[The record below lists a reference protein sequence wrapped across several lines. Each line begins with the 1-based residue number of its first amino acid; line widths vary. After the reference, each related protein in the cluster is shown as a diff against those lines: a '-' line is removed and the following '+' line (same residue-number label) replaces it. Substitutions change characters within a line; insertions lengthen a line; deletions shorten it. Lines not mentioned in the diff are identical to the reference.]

1 MFDYCIY
8 IILIFL
14 ITIKAKSLY
23 LLRHSSGACN
33 SNIIFSD
40 NFSAN
45 AKRGNNNN
53 KINLQLFD
61 NITLNDIDLSVSINR
76 GDDLIAIG
84 LGSFS
89 PVGASSSSF
98 IGGCAE
104 AYRNG
109 HIYHPWWEIPCTC
122 QLLLSDTRDTIQI
135 MCQLSVNG
143 NSLIASRESERDSN
157 MYSSN
162 TMTYLCTGQY
172 QLSSKDE
179 LTLNE

>member
-1 MFDYCIY
+1 M
-8 IILIFL
+8 
-14 ITIKAKSLY
+14 
-23 LLRHSSGACN
+23 
-33 SNIIFSD
+33 
-40 NFSAN
+40 
-45 AKRGNNNN
+45 
-53 KINLQLFD
+53 
-61 NITLNDIDLSVSINR
+61 SVPISELVPLHR
-76 GDDLIAIG
+76 
-84 LGSFS
+84 
-89 PVGASSSSF
+89 
-98 IGGCAE
+98 
-104 AYRNG
+104 
-109 HIYHPWWEIPCTC
+109 TC